1 LEEILLSDMQKDAL
15 QELANIGVGHAA
27 TVLSQ
32 MVNQDI
38 KMGIPSVDIVPLGEI
53 VNYVKDEPIVVGIF
67 LQIKQEIP
75 SYILLLISKESAFSL
90 SDILLGKKPDSSK
103 EILSE
108 MDESAL
114 KEVANIMICAFL
126 DSIAELLNL
135 TIIPD
140 PPSLAFD
147 MPIAVMDYIL
157 IQIGE
162 VADKVIV
169 FNVDVQEEKGNK
181 FSIDMFLLPEPHSVD
196 ILLKKLGVYEN
207 KDVRSK

>member
-15 QELANIGVGHAA
+15 QELANIGAGHAA